1 MTYVI
6 DAASCYCA
14 SSKSQL
20 EWFRE
25 RYLDKLSRFNPVE
38 HNVDD
43 PRSYYVTIS
52 FEYLVGLHDLM
63 KAVGQIIVEPGCSFR
78 CKDQKGIDGHIT
90 IYDDWM
96 E

>member
-6 DAASCYCA
+6 DAASCYCLDTQ
-14 SSKSQL
+14 SEL
-20 EWFRE
+20 ERFRE
-25 RYLDKLSRFNPVE
+25 TYLDKLSRFKPVE

-43 PRSYYVTIS
+43 PRKYYVTIS
-52 FEYLVGLHDLM
+52 FEHLVGLHDLM
-63 KAVGQIIVEPGCSFR
+63 KAVGKIIVEPGCSFR
-78 CKDQKGIDGHIT
+78 CIDQRGIDGYII